1 MGLNEIAKVVQT
13 CYDYM
18 CYAYSRTEIVKFEFP
33 YILSACFFNKIKC
46 FWTDVL
52 ENGSIYFNIFIRSL
66 DSRTD

>member
-1 MGLNEIAKVVQT
+1 MTT
-13 CYDYM
+13 CVMFIID
-18 CYAYSRTEIVKFEFP
+18 SRTEIVKFEFP
-33 YILSACFFNKIKC
+33 YMLSACFFNKAKC